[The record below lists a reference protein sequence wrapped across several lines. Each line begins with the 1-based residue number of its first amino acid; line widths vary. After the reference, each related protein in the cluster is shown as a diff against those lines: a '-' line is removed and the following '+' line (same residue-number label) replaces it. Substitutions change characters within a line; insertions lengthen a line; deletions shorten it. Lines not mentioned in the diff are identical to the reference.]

1 MAEEK
6 VEGSTGAVPAFDAT
20 AFMGELEGKIGAML
34 DARVPQPAQ
43 PAVSYP
49 YGAIKPAPA
58 APAADD
64 PMGTLVDPYV
74 QRAVKPLQE
83 QVAQATI
90 RAQSAED
97 LARFRAAHPDL
108 SPELA
113 QKVEQAFG
121 RLLEAGT
128 PFVREDVLAWEMGK
142 NFDTYRKEAD
152 KREQA
157 ERDRVAAAAT
167 AGGYSPGVANGINQD
182 FNTMSDEQ
190 LALALKG
197 KTF

>member
-1 MAEEK
+1 M
-6 VEGSTGAVPAFDAT
+6 
-20 AFMGELEGKIGAML
+20 
-34 DARVPQPAQ
+34 
-43 PAVSYP
+43 
-49 YGAIKPAPA
+49 
-58 APAADD
+58 
-64 PMGTLVDPYV
+64 
-74 QRAVKPLQE
+74 
-83 QVAQATI
+83 
-90 RAQSAED
+90 
-97 LARFRAAHPDL
+97 
-108 SPELA
+108 
-113 QKVEQAFG
+113 
-121 RLLEAGT
+121 
-128 PFVREDVLAWEMGK
+128 REDVLAWEMGK